1 MSININKTEKYN
13 IQNKSYLTELYTKY
27 KNINFNSFTQQALIQ
42 QIIDLPKNKH
52 VRYRTNLLI
61 INFKYNIKKNNIT
74 FNMIN
79 KNDIPQDSR
88 IAIINEFFTMFC
100 KWCINKKN
108 NLNLHNILNS
118 NSNSNSDSNS
128 NSNSNPNND
137 TTNNIIET
145 CILIYLSD
153 RIIWHIKDVDKTIPL
168 CVYAQPNNFNYILI
182 PDNTFHINSD
192 DKRYGKHGLNWESQK
207 KLFTNTNAELE
218 LKELTL
224 DNNLDNN
231 LDIDL
236 DIDLDSNTNIIKQNA
251 IFFKGVDTTDK
262 NHNLRYY
269 IKHRLKTDTD
279 NEFKNA
285 MIYEWLTPSNYE
297 SVKCF
302 TKYKF
307 LLNLPGRYPW
317 STRLKYLYLSK
328 SFIINV
334 RVKTL
339 GDGDEDFFKSFVDLI
354 VPDKLCINIDMN
366 YYYDATCNENNKTK
380 EEINKTIEYN
390 EKNKIE
396 IRQVYDKIK
405 EIFHTYKN
413 LSPYDDKNVI
423 KAYNLINNFK
433 TNDMYEYYYNIML
446 MNYKIGLKPFIYT
459 KPYTT

>member
-1 MSININKTEKYN
+1 MNINKTEQYKQ
-13 IQNKSYLTELYTKY
+13 IQTKTYLSSLYTKY
-27 KNINFNSFTQQALIQ
+27 KNINFNSSTQQELIQ

-61 INFKYNIKKNNIT
+61 INFNYDIKQNNIT

-88 IAIINEFFTMFC
+88 ITIINEFFTMFC

-108 NLNLHNILNS
+108 NLNLH
-118 NSNSNSDSNS
+118 
-128 NSNSNPNND
+128 

-207 KLFTNTNAELE
+207 QLFTNTNAELE
-218 LKELTL
+218 LKELSL
-224 DNNLDNN
+224 DNNLNN
-231 LDIDL
+231 DL
-236 DIDLDSNTNIIKQNA
+236 DNDLDNDLYIDLDSNTNIIKQNA

-269 IKHRLKTDTD
+269 IKHRLKTDKD

-297 SVKCF
+297 SVKSF

-339 GDGDEDFFKSFVDLI
+339 GDGEEDYFKSFVDLI
-354 VPDKLCINIDMN
+354 VPDTLCINIDMN

-380 EEINKTIEYN
+380 AEINKTIEYN

-413 LSPYDDKNVI
+413 LSPYDNKNVI
-423 KAYNLINNFK
+423 KAYNLIHNFK
-433 TNDMYEYYYNIML
+433 TNNMYEYYYNIML

-459 KPYTT
+459 KPYTKPYTKSYTT